1 MCTGY
6 SFEVGRAVRR
16 FAEGERCE
24 RTPSL
29 SGGGALGRAPLDH
42 LSGSHLEEVL
52 HGGVG
57 DGGGLLGRDAAENVE
72 EARHEARLREKE
84 RERGGEREK
93 GENIN

>member
-16 FAEGERCE
+16 FAEGERE
-24 RTPSL
+24 DPQPL
-29 SGGGALGRAPLDH
+29 GGGALGRAPLDH